1 MAKRKDGMDRSTDI
15 ARDLAAE
22 RDRNRELEEKIR
34 TLESEHGASTP
45 IGESVEADQVRP
57 TSADGIPGG
66 LPNEPVTTPG
76 VWVNEKGHLCIGREC
91 IVAEATPEGLRFRLD
106 PDTCD
111 PKTRETFVNAMLK
124 GTRIGLKE

>member
-1 MAKRKDGMDRSTDI
+1 MAKRKDGMDRPTGLPEE
-15 ARDLAAE
+15 LAQE
-22 RDRNRELEEKIR
+22 RERNHLLEERIAA
-34 TLESEHGASTP
+34 LEANDT
-45 IGESVEADQVRP
+45 GEPSQVRP
-57 TSADGIPGG
+57 TGADGIAGE
-66 LPNEPVTTPG
+66 LPNEPVTIPG

-111 PKTRETFVNAMLK
+111 PKTREAFVEAMLK

>member
-1 MAKRKDGMDRSTDI
+1 MAKRKDGVGRPTDV
-15 ARDLAAE
+15 ARDLAGE
-22 RDRNRELEEKIR
+22 QERNRELEERIR
-34 TLESEHGASTP
+34 ILEFRG
-45 IGESVEADQVRP
+45 GESVPEGFVRP
-57 TSADGIPGG
+57 TGADGIPGG

-111 PKTRETFVNAMLK
+111 PKTREAFVEAMLK

>member
-1 MAKRKDGMDRSTDI
+1 MAKRKDGMDRSTGLPEE
-15 ARDLAAE
+15 LAQE
-22 RDRNRELEEKIR
+22 RERNRLLEERIAA
-34 TLESEHGASTP
+34 LEANDT
-45 IGESVEADQVRP
+45 GEPSQVRP
-57 TSADGIPGG
+57 ISADGLSGE
-66 LPNEPVTTPG
+66 LPDEDEPVTTPG

-111 PKTRETFVNAMLK
+111 PKTREAFVNAMLK

>member
-1 MAKRKDGMDRSTDI
+1 MAKRKDGVGRPTDI

-22 RDRNRELEEKIR
+22 RERNQELEEKIR
-34 TLESEHGASTP
+34 TLESEGGASTP
-45 IGESVEADQVRP
+45 IGESGEADQVRP
-57 TSADGIPGG
+57 TGADGISGG
-66 LPNEPVTTPG
+66 LPDEPVTTPG
-76 VWVNEKGHLCIGREC
+76 VWVNDKGHLCIGREC

-111 PKTRETFVNAMLK
+111 PKTREAFVEAMLK

>member
-1 MAKRKDGMDRSTDI
+1 MAKRKDGMDRSKGLPEE
-15 ARDLAAE
+15 LAQE
-22 RDRNRELEEKIR
+22 RERNRILEERIAA
-34 TLESEHGASTP
+34 LEANGA
-45 IGESVEADQVRP
+45 GEADQVRP
-57 TSADGIPGG
+57 TSTDGIPGG